1 MPNWMQK
8 FNTTKVYSRKQGHVH
23 NFSQKGQKG
32 GKKSLKG
39 HKWAKYLK
47 IWVKM
52 YSILKKGK

>member
-1 MPNWMQK
+1 MQK
-8 FNTTKVYSRKQGHVH
+8 FNTTKVYSRKQGHVR

-47 IWVKM
+47 I
-52 YSILKKGK
+52 